1 MKKHEDIFNN
11 LMNNNWPPYASNQ
24 FVDDVLFSA
33 LLEQVEADE
42 TVVSQVWGVRLS
54 EQGELTSQYE
64 LLTLTSKRLISVY
77 SDIDNDKDKI
87 KVFSQPLVNVYK
99 FSAQPSNLHKG
110 YIRINII
117 LKGTAWALETNDLKT
132 ADHFNKS
139 LDRLLIKA
147 RQDSEATVMTNLLND
162 DKSNKSLKTVHA
174 DSLKDSKK
182 AKKVTKTNKHNL
194 EKLKSYARTNI
205 LWFSIALGSTFSLL
219 IIGAMF
225 LGSYNE
231 GTASNT
237 MRLVAG
243 VFGIIFGISATV
255 AFLMLTMKVWDKDK
269 FSRNFYRVLWETTLS
284 VATIAFGALMVAVPG
299 GATGQFGAAF
309 MIVASLY
316 LTFDSA
322 YMLTK
327 RTNDLKQAR

>member
-11 LMNNNWPPYASNQ
+11 LMTNNWPPYASNQ

-33 LLEQVEADE
+33 LLEQVEDDE
-42 TVVSQVWGVRLS
+42 IVVSQVWGVRLS

-64 LLTLTSKRLISVY
+64 LLTLTDKRLISVY

-174 DSLKDSKK
+174 DSLKDKKGKK
-182 AKKVTKTNKHNL
+182 AAKANKHNM
-194 EKLKSYARTNI
+194 EKLKSYAKTNI
-205 LWFSIALGSTFSLL
+205 LWFSIALGSAFSLL

-225 LGSYNE
+225 LGSFNE
-231 GTASNT
+231 GTAT
-237 MRLVAG
+237 KAMRIVAG
-243 VFGIIFGISATV
+243 VFGILFGIGATIS
-255 AFLMLTMKVWDKDK
+255 FLMLTMKVWDKDK

-284 VATIAFGALMVAVPG
+284 VGTITFGAMMAASPNGLT
-299 GATGQFGAAF
+299 GATGALF
-309 MIVASLY
+309 MIMTSLY

-322 YMLTK
+322 YMLVK
-327 RTNDLKQAR
+327 RTNDLKQAK